1 MLRFINFFFTFRS
14 DIRRGDG
21 GGGGGGRGGYRKTVT
36 LTDHINQDNKMQ
48 TLVLKGCPFRANENE
63 VKEFFEGYDL
73 KGDMEDSIFLQQE
86 NGRKDGKGAVI
97 FKSEQI
103 AQEAKDALQKKEIGS
118 HGRYVILCDN

>member
-21 GGGGGGRGGYRKTVT
+21 GGGGGGGGGYRKTVT